1 MKIVKLTAEN
11 VKRLKAVNIKPD
23 GALVQISG
31 RNAQGKTSVLD
42 SIEMVLGGGD
52 HICSKPIRHGTQKAK
67 IICELDGG
75 LVVKRTFTATGGGTL
90 IVENKEGARFPS
102 PQAILDKL
110 IGKLTFDPLAFT
122 RMQPKAQLETLKSL
136 VGLDFAAAEQE
147 RAKLY
152 AKRTDANRDAAR
164 LQSIVASMPLHQS
177 APPCEISVS
186 DLAQELDRRQSINLK
201 IQTAAKELE
210 QAKAAMDRAGKSQAE
225 IRDAKEKAIED
236 REQQIKDADA
246 ELESEIARLR
256 ERHFA
261 KKQRIIATAKNAVAT
276 CDQLIVVR
284 DQEVQALQASAERLT
299 AIAAAEP
306 EDIETLRLEI
316 SQAEN
321 RNSQFREN
329 QRRTEAAKQAD
340 AAKLASEQLTSA
352 IDKIDAD
359 KSTALS
365 NAKFPVDGLS
375 FDESGVV
382 FNGIPFDQASSA
394 EQLRVSAAI
403 CFAMNPTLRV
413 LLIRDG
419 SLLDS
424 DGLKT
429 LAEIAEDRDA
439 QIWIETVS
447 DGSKVGVVIED
458 GCVVNQ
464 EAAEPAAV

>member
-1 MKIVKLTAEN
+1 M
-11 VKRLKAVNIKPD
+11 
-23 GALVQISG
+23 
-31 RNAQGKTSVLD
+31 
-42 SIEMVLGGGD
+42 
-52 HICSKPIRHGTQKAK
+52 
-67 IICELDGG
+67 
-75 LVVKRTFTATGGGTL
+75 
-90 IVENKEGARFPS
+90 
-102 PQAILDKL
+102 
-110 IGKLTFDPLAFT
+110 
-122 RMQPKAQLETLKSL
+122 
-136 VGLDFAAAEQE
+136 
-147 RAKLY
+147 
-152 AKRTDANRDAAR
+152 
-164 LQSIVASMPLHQS
+164 QSIVASMPLHQS
-177 APPCEISVS
+177 VPPCEISVF

-201 IQTAAKELE
+201 IESAAKELQ
-210 QAKAAMDRAGKSQAE
+210 QAKSAIDRATQSQAE
-225 IRDAKEKAIED
+225 IRDAKQQAETD
-236 REQQIKDADA
+236 REQQLKDSDA
-246 ELESEIARLR
+246 ELESEILRLR

-276 CDQLIVVR
+276 SDQLIAVR
-284 DQEVQALQASAERLT
+284 AQEIEALRSSADRT
-299 AIAAAEP
+299 AKIAAAEP

-316 SQAEN
+316 SQAEK
-321 RNSQFREN
+321 RNAMFREN
-329 QRRTEAAKQAD
+329 QRRAEAAKQAD

-359 KSTALS
+359 KSTALA

-429 LAEIAEDRDA
+429 LAEIAEERDA